1 MACFSI
7 LLVHSP
13 AQRPFPQQS
22 GVSHRGE
29 IFWTCFDLNL
39 STIPTFLYSSPLHCL
54 LCDKYMQSS
63 FPDDGQNIQAGSGE
77 DFFIFFIF

>member
-7 LLVHSP
+7 LVHSP

-22 GVSHRGE
+22 GVSLTGVKF
-29 IFWTCFDLNL
+29 FWTCFDLNL
-39 STIPTFLYSSPLHCL
+39 STIPTFYTCL

-63 FPDDGQNIQAGSGE
+63 FPDDGQNIKAGSGE
-77 DFFIFFIF
+77 DFFLFFIF